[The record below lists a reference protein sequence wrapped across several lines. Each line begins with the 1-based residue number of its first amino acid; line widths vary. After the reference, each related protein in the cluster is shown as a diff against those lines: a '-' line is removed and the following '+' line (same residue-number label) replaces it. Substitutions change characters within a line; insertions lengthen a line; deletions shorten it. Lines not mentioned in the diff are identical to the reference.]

1 MKIGP
6 YELHSF
12 EHGRFKLDGGA
23 MFGVVPKVLW
33 EKTNPADEKNRIDMA
48 LRSLLI
54 VGEGRVI
61 LVDTGIG
68 NKLPEKLMRI
78 YGVDYSEFST
88 EKALVKA
95 GISFDDVTDV
105 ILTHLHF
112 DHAGG
117 ATRLDEKGQVR
128 PTFPNATY
136 YIQKGQFAWGK
147 KPSERDRAS
156 FFPENYLPL
165 KEAGQLKILE
175 GSQELFP
182 GIEVRALFG
191 HTPAM
196 QVVRIS
202 DNTQTLLYCADLIP
216 TASHIPLPWIMAYD
230 LNPLLTLEEK
240 KDILPTAVKENW
252 ILMYEHDPYHA
263 ATRVVFSGKDYKMG
277 EEVVL

>member
-6 YELHSF
+6 YELYAI
-12 EHGRFKLDGGA
+12 EHGDFKLDGGA

-48 LRSLLI
+48 LRSLLL
-54 VGEGRVI
+54 VGDNRVI

-68 NKLPEKLMRI
+68 DKLPPKLMSI
-78 YGVDYSEFST
+78 YQVDYSRRNT
-88 EKALVKA
+88 EKSLERV
-95 GISFDDVTDV
+95 GINRTDVTDV

-117 ATRLDEKGQVR
+117 ATRLDDNGNVV
-128 PTFPNATY
+128 PAYPNATY

-165 KEAGQLKILE
+165 KEAGQLKLLD
-175 GSQELFP
+175 GSTELFP

-196 QVVRIS
+196 QVVRVYS
-202 DNTQTLLYCADLIP
+202 ARQTLLYCADLIP

-240 KDILPTAVKENW
+240 KDILPTAVSENW
-252 ILMYEHDPYHA
+252 ILMYEHDPFHA
-263 ATRVVFSGKDYKMG
+263 ASRVVFTGKDYKMG
-277 EEVVL
+277 EEVVF

>member
-6 YELHSF
+6 YELFSF

-33 EKTNPADEKNRIDMA
+33 EKTNPADGKNRIDMA

-54 VGEGRVI
+54 IGNGKVI

-68 NKLPEKLMRI
+68 SKLNEKLMLI
-78 YGVDYSEFST
+78 YGVDYSRYST
-88 EKALVKA
+88 GKSLEKMGLKPE
-95 GISFDDVTDV
+95 DVTDV

-117 ATRLDEKGQVR
+117 ATEADESGTVK
-128 PTFPNATY
+128 PTFPNAAY
-136 YIQKGQFAWGK
+136 YIQKGQYAWGK

-156 FFPENYLPL
+156 FFPGNYIPL
-165 KEAGQLKILE
+165 EQAGQLVLLE
-175 GSQELFP
+175 ESQELFP
-182 GIEVRALFG
+182 GIEVRKLFG
-191 HTPAM
+191 HTPSM
-196 QVVRIS
+196 QIVRVTDGS
-202 DNTQTLLYCADLIP
+202 QTLLYCADLMP

-252 ILMYEHDPYHA
+252 TLMFEHDPFHA
-263 ATRVVFSGKDYKMG
+263 ASKVIHDGKDYRMG
-277 EEVVL
+277 EEVPL

>member
-6 YELHSF
+6 YELQAF
-12 EHGRFKLDGGA
+12 EHGEFKLDGGA

-54 VGEGRVI
+54 RGEGRVI

-68 NKLPEKLMRI
+68 NKLPEKLRAI
-78 YGVDYSEFST
+78 YAVDESRLST
-88 EKALVKA
+88 EKALAQA
-95 GISFDDVTDV
+95 GLTAEDVTDV

-117 ATRLDEKGQVR
+117 ATRLNEKGQVV

-136 YIQKGQFAWGK
+136 YVQKGQYAWGK

-156 FFPENYLPL
+156 FFPENYVPL
-165 KEAGQLKILE
+165 EEAGQLKILE

-196 QVVRIS
+196 QVVRVS
-202 DNTQTLLYCADLIP
+202 DGSQTLLYCADLIP

-230 LNPLLTLEEK
+230 LNPLLTL
-240 KDILPTAVKENW
+240 
-252 ILMYEHDPYHA
+252 
-263 ATRVVFSGKDYKMG
+263 
-277 EEVVL
+277 

>member
-1 MKIGP
+1 MKIGR
-6 YELHSF
+6 YELQSL

-33 EKTNPADEKNRIDMA
+33 EKTNPADGKNRIDMA
-48 LRSLLI
+48 LRSLLL
-54 VGEGRVI
+54 VSEGRVI

-68 NKLPEKLMRI
+68 NKLPEKLMSI
-78 YGVDYSEFST
+78 YSVDYSEFST
-88 EKALVKA
+88 EKALAQA
-95 GISFDDVTDV
+95 GLTPDDVTDV

-128 PTFPNATY
+128 PTFPKATY
-136 YIQKGQFAWGK
+136 YIQKGQYAWGK

-165 KEAGQLKILE
+165 EEAGQLKILE

-202 DNTQTLLYCADLIP
+202 DGEQTLLYCADLIP

-252 ILMYEHDPYHA
+252 ILMFEHDPVHA
-263 ATRVVFSGKDYKMG
+263 AGRVVFTGKDYKMG
-277 EEVVL
+277 EEVAL